1 MMLPGPVGTQVITVI
16 VSLAQ
21 KAPEKDKTAQRH
33 DDHDV
38 GEAFRAKHEI
48 MQCVDGV
55 PHGFVSDKLLAVPGE
70 RSGPF
75 SIGI

>member
-1 MMLPGPVGTQVITVI
+1 MLPGPVGAQVIAVI
-16 VSLAQ
+16 VALAQ
-21 KAPEKDKTAQRH
+21 KAPEEDEPAQRH

-55 PHGFVSDKLLAVPGE
+55 PHGFFSDRRLGVSDQRLVSLILA
-70 RSGPF
+70 F
-75 SIGI
+75 